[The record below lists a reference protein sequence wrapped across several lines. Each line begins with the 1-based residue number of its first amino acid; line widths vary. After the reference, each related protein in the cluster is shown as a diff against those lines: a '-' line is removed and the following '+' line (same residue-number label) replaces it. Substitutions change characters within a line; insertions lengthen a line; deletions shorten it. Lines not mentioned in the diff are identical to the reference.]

1 MFGNLVVD
9 GAHLRLD
16 RRAVLALRFHQP
28 DLLGDRLALV
38 LEFLLRGLEGTPRLI
53 AGQHFVDQFP
63 MIPAASLQPRLNLV
77 RLFPYH
83 PYVQHVGR
91 TFTDRRGGEK
101 LRFQKPI
108 SRKHRDCGCYYMGYN
123 VGMITTVKIT
133 SIGNSAG
140 IILPKELLEKLR
152 VSKGDTLT
160 VTETPDGIGLNPYD
174 ENFATAMNLA
184 EEIMRE
190 DRDVLRKLAQ

>member
-1 MFGNLVVD
+1 
-9 GAHLRLD
+9 
-16 RRAVLALRFHQP
+16 
-28 DLLGDRLALV
+28 
-38 LEFLLRGLEGTPRLI
+38 
-53 AGQHFVDQFP
+53 
-63 MIPAASLQPRLNLV
+63 
-77 RLFPYH
+77 
-83 PYVQHVGR
+83 
-91 TFTDRRGGEK
+91 
-101 LRFQKPI
+101 
-108 SRKHRDCGCYYMGYN
+108 MGYN
-123 VGMITTVKIT
+123 PCMITTVKIT